1 MIKEIMITSKSR
13 LRPNLTK
20 TLVNFAAVRGSTFGH
35 FSNSPIYS
43 IKFDLIGF
51 NSLHLQV
58 PDVKFLPKPRGL
70 HIHNEWCSQDTLS
83 DFNCSRKVQV
93 RIF

>member
-1 MIKEIMITSKSR
+1 M
-13 LRPNLTK
+13 
-20 TLVNFAAVRGSTFGH
+20 
-35 FSNSPIYS
+35 
-43 IKFDLIGF
+43 GF

-58 PDVKFLPKPRGL
+58 PHVKFLPKPRGWL